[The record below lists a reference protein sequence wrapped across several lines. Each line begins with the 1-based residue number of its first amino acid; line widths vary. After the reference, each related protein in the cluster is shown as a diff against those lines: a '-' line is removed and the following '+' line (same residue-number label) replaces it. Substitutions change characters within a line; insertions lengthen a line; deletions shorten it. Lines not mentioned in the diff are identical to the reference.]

1 MEERQPFTPEQRNEI
16 LFVQLVMMFQDA
28 AYQHMGKVMNPATQQ
43 VERDLGQAKH
53 AIDILGMLE
62 AKTRG
67 NLNENEKRLLEHA
80 LFELRMNYVDEVNKG
95 EGAGKPAEGKAP
107 ESDTPAPE
115 ASGEAAPEKAG
126 SDKADSGGAR

>member
-80 LFELRMNYVDEVNKG
+80 LF
-95 EGAGKPAEGKAP
+95 
-107 ESDTPAPE
+107 
-115 ASGEAAPEKAG
+115 
-126 SDKADSGGAR
+126 